1 MSFIKRGF
9 DIIFSLL
16 GLLFLIPLFFLIA
29 VLIKLDSSGSVF
41 FRQERVGRDSKI
53 FKIYKFRTMVDNAE
67 KIGVNFTTP
76 NTDSRITKI
85 GAILRKYNI
94 DELPQLINVLKGE
107 MSLVGPRPEVLE
119 MVKLYSEQQKKV
131 LSVRPGMTDLASLEF
146 RKEGKIMSKSEN
158 LYEDYVKKIMPEKL
172 KLNLKYMQEQS
183 LWFDFRIIIRT
194 IYKIIFLK

>member
-146 RKEGKIMSKSEN
+146 RKEGEIMSKSEN